1 MLQTFKNK
9 SGNNRR
15 ALPYLVI
22 LSGILIASVFMS
34 GCNKYTIPKNHSSLA
49 NLRGQALRE
58 KIVSDASL
66 LVIID
71 RKMNNLRTFM
81 EGYFKSIRDEK
92 PSILTHT
99 QRKETKQIWAQ
110 YLDLSIVLQKLIVEY
125 KHLDS
130 FKKRDQLDAYL
141 ISYAAYLLFY
151 SSGLDIIEN
160 TANIA
165 PFEVLLDEPIPEYGI
180 LRGQYTNLKWL
191 IVHIEE
197 FYELVEGYSNYKK
210 MLKKY
215 PIAPASSENLR
226 SNKDGQYLAKL
237 IEERYP
243 LCKQKLESEGISNLV
258 QNILDTF
265 KDKTLDILF
274 PIQKNFALFMGI
286 TRLTHRK
293 DGFISHRQC
302 KKLIQK
308 AKPGDILLERKEW
321 YLSNLGIPGF
331 WTHAALYIGSPGE
344 LKSWSNTSEIIEFY
358 RGKDPECASFSDYLK
373 RHYPEAYSAYL
384 AGEDGEYN
392 RIIEGLKDGV
402 IFHSVSKS
410 VGISDHAACLRPRL
424 TKIDI
429 AQSIEIA
436 FQFWGHEY
444 DYTFSMLSD
453 YELTCSEL
461 IYKSYEPAPGKNGL
475 SLDLSKIMGILT
487 LPANNIAAQFDREYD
502 TNPQL
507 EFILYY
513 GSDLRKGKAY
523 SKNLKAFRKT
533 HKLLLWNLYNNQK

>member
-1 MLQTFKNK
+1 M
-9 SGNNRR
+9 
-15 ALPYLVI
+15 
-22 LSGILIASVFMS
+22 
-34 GCNKYTIPKNHSSLA
+34 IPKNHSSLA
-49 NLRGQALRE
+49 DLRGPALRE

-71 RKMNNLRTFM
+71 RKMNNLHNFT
-81 EGYFKSIRDEK
+81 EGYFKSIKDEK

-99 QRKETKQIWAQ
+99 QRKEIKQIWAQ
-110 YLDLSIVLQKLIVEY
+110 YLDLSIVLQKFILEY
-125 KHLDS
+125 KHVDS

-160 TANIA
+160 TANIT
-165 PFEVLLDEPIPEYGI
+165 PFEILLDEPIPEYGI
-180 LRGQYTNLKWL
+180 LRGQYTNIKWQ

-197 FYELVEGYSNYKK
+197 FYELTEGYSSYKE

-215 PIAPASSENLR
+215 PVAPA
-226 SNKDGQYLAKL
+226 NKDGQYLAKL

-265 KDKTLDILF
+265 KDKTLDVLF
-274 PIQKNFALFMGI
+274 PIQKNFALFMGL
-286 TRLTHRK
+286 TRFTNRK
-293 DGFISHRQC
+293 DGFISKRQC

-344 LKSWSNTSEIIEFY
+344 LKGWSNTSEINDLY
-358 RGKDPECASFSDYLK
+358 RNKDPECASFSDYLE
-373 RHYPEAYSAYL
+373 RHYPEAYSAYI
-384 AGEDGEYN
+384 AGEDGEDN
-392 RIIEGLKDGV
+392 RIIEGLKEGIV
-402 IFHSVSKS
+402 FHSVSKT

-436 FQFWGHEY
+436 FQFWGRGY
-444 DYTFSMLSD
+444 DYTFSILSD
-453 YELTCSEL
+453 YELTCAEL
-461 IYKSYEPAPGKNGL
+461 IYKNYEPAPGKNGL
-475 SLDLSKIMGILT
+475 SFDLSKIMGVLT

-502 TNPQL
+502 INPQL

-513 GSDLRKGKAY
+513 SSDLRKGKAY
-523 SKNLKAFRKT
+523 SKDLEAFRKT
-533 HKLLLWNLYNNQK
+533 HKLRLWNLYNNRK

>member
-1 MLQTFKNK
+1 
-9 SGNNRR
+9 
-15 ALPYLVI
+15 
-22 LSGILIASVFMS
+22 MS
-34 GCNKYTIPKNHSSLA
+34 GCNKYTIVENYSSIADLPE
-49 NLRGQALRE
+49 QVQRE
-58 KIVSDASL
+58 KIISDASL

-71 RKMNNLRTFM
+71 RKMNNLHNFM
-81 EGYFKSIRDEK
+81 EAYFESIKDEK

-99 QRKETKQIWAQ
+99 QRKEIKQIWAQ
-110 YLDLSIVLQKLIVEY
+110 YLDLSIVLQKLIIEY
-125 KHLDS
+125 KHADS
-130 FKKRDQLDAYL
+130 FKKRDQLDACL

-165 PFEVLLDEPIPEYGI
+165 PFEILLDEPIPEYGI
-180 LRGQYTNLKWL
+180 LRGQYTNIKWQ

-197 FYELVEGYSNYKK
+197 FYELAEGYLSYKE

-215 PIAPASSENLR
+215 PIAPA
-226 SNKDGQYLAKL
+226 NKDGQYLAKL

-265 KDKTLDILF
+265 KDKTLDVLF
-274 PIQKNFALFMGI
+274 PIQKNFALFMGL
-286 TRLTHRK
+286 TRFTHRK
-293 DGFISHRQC
+293 DGFISERQS

-344 LKSWSNTSEIIEFY
+344 LKSWSNTPEIIEFY
-358 RGKDPECASFSDYLK
+358 QTKDPDCASFSDYLEK
-373 RHYPEAYSAYL
+373 QYPEAYSAYI

-392 RIIEGLKDGV
+392 RIIEGLKEGIV
-402 IFHSVSKS
+402 FHSVSKS
-410 VGISDHAACLRPRL
+410 VGISDHVACLRPKL

-436 FQFWGHEY
+436 FQFWGREY
-444 DYTFSMLSD
+444 DYTFNMLSD
-453 YELTCSEL
+453 YELTCAEL
-461 IYKSYEPAPGKNGL
+461 IYKSYESARGKNGL
-475 SLDLSKIMGILT
+475 AFDLSKIMRILT

-507 EFILYY
+507 EFILYF

-533 HKLLLWNLYNNQK
+533 HKLLLWNLYNNRK

>member
-1 MLQTFKNK
+1 
-9 SGNNRR
+9 
-15 ALPYLVI
+15 
-22 LSGILIASVFMS
+22 MS
-34 GCNKYTIPKNHSSLA
+34 GCNKYTIVENYSSISDLPE
-49 NLRGQALRE
+49 QVQRE
-58 KIVSDASL
+58 KIISDASL

-71 RKMNNLRTFM
+71 RKMSNLHTFM
-81 EGYFKSIRDEK
+81 KGYFKSIKNEK

-99 QRKETKQIWAQ
+99 QRKEIKQIWAQ

-125 KHLDS
+125 KHVDS
-130 FKKRDQLDAYL
+130 FKKRDQLDAYI

-165 PFEVLLDEPIPEYGI
+165 PFEVLLDEPIPEYSI
-180 LRGQYTNLKWL
+180 LRGQYTNLKWQ

-197 FYELVEGYSNYKK
+197 FYELAEGYSSYKE
-210 MLKKY
+210 MLKIY
-215 PIAPASSENLR
+215 PIAPVSTENLR

-243 LCKQKLESEGISNLV
+243 LCKQKLESEGISNLFL
-258 QNILDTF
+258 NILDTF
-265 KDKTLDILF
+265 KDKTLDVLF

-286 TRLTHRK
+286 TRFTRRK
-293 DGFISHRQC
+293 DGFISERQC

-344 LKSWSNTSEIIEFY
+344 LRRWSNTSEIIDLY
-358 RGKDPECASFSDYLK
+358 RNKDPECTSFSDYLE

-402 IFHSVSKS
+402 VFHSVSKS

-429 AQSIEIA
+429 AQAIEIA

-453 YELTCSEL
+453 FELTCSEL
-461 IYKSYEPAPGKNGL
+461 IYKSYEPAQGKNGL
-475 SLDLSKIMGILT
+475 SFDLSKIIGVLI

-507 EFILYY
+507 EFVLYY
-513 GSDLRKGKAY
+513 GSNLRRGKAY

-533 HKLLLWNLYNNQK
+533 HKLAFWNLYNNRK